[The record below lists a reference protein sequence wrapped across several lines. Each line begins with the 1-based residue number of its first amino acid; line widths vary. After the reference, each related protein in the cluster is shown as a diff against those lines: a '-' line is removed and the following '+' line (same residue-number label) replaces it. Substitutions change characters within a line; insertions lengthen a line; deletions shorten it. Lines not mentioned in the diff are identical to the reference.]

1 MKKINKLFAKW
12 NVLNGITSFY
22 VTTFANEVK
31 RALKRDEKGFFFIF
45 NKEKER
51 ITEEEEI
58 ERINNFINIS
68 QLKTQNSWIKNIK

>member
-31 RALKRDEKGFFFIF
+31 RALKRDEQGYYFIL

-51 ITEEEEI
+51 ITNEEEI
-58 ERINNFINIS
+58 ERINQFINI
-68 QLKTQNSWIKNIK
+68 K